1 MTESTPPSP
10 APSSP
15 SEPQP
20 VDGNPYAQ
28 PAADAPP
35 APDATATA
43 TAAPAPAPAPAPVAG
58 GNPFAA
64 QPGAVPPPFP
74 AAPRQG
80 NLVLGLLTALV
91 VALVTAGI
99 YGGIVGAT
107 EYEIGYAAV
116 GVGLLVGF
124 AAGKVGGANPVLP
137 VVSAVLA
144 LGAVYL
150 GQIIGIGIIMADIAG
165 VSATEIFSEHLDLI
179 TEGWSEEADALSFV
193 FLGIGAFAAFSG
205 AKKGAA

>member
-1 MTESTPPSP
+1 MTESAPPSP

-28 PAADAPP
+28 PAADTPP
-35 APDATATA
+35 APDA
-43 TAAPAPAPAPAPVAG
+43 TAAPAPAPAPAPVTG

-165 VSATEIFSEHLDLI
+165 VSATEIFTEHLDLI

-193 FLGIGAFAAFSG
+193 FLGLGAFAAFSG
-205 AKKGAA
+205 AKKGAVA